1 MGKSVLKSCT
11 SGWSDFKQRMSLSKS
26 KTKPKQ
32 ASAAMPL
39 LPVLATQTHRRG
51 FAGKTPNWQQGEAGQ
66 ANLK

>member
-1 MGKSVLKSCT
+1 
-11 SGWSDFKQRMSLSKS
+11 MSLSKS
-26 KTKPKQ
+26 KTKPQQ